1 MSVTS
6 DGAHGAAEEAQAA
19 HLGRRSLGVA
29 DIVFFVVAASAP
41 LTVVAGGVP
50 TSFAVTNLLGI
61 PLVYVIIAVIL
72 LVFAVGYAA
81 MSRHVANSGAFY
93 TYVSKGLGQAWGVSA
108 ALVALVAYNA
118 MQVGIFG
125 LYGFAASA
133 ALEQFLGAACR
144 RGGSAL
150 WSPSP
155 SSRSWVSCRSTSTP
169 ACSPCS

>member
-1 MSVTS
+1 MAVNS
-6 DGAHGAAEEAQAA
+6 DGAQAPVEGAKGA

-81 MSRHVANSGAFY
+81 MSRH
-93 TYVSKGLGQAWGVSA
+93 GLMV
-108 ALVALVAYNA
+108 
-118 MQVGIFG
+118 
-125 LYGFAASA
+125 
-133 ALEQFLGAACR
+133 R
-144 RGGSAL
+144 
-150 WSPSP
+150 
-155 SSRSWVSCRSTSTP
+155 RSTSLGYATRPRPSRTP
-169 ACSPCS
+169 QRNGYVGWSVDS